1 MLSVARV
8 ISICV
13 ILTSSPVAAQ
23 QWVDYVNPEYR
34 FAVNFPVE
42 PSEQDAA
49 YVSSSGATLDS
60 RIFSAE
66 QDDSLYRVSV
76 VIFPH
81 EVDDVA
87 GELTYA
93 AELYRQR
100 GEAIHDAPGDYDG
113 ISAHE
118 LSVVDPDGRQVFVS
132 LLYHDRRLTIAEGD
146 VSAESF
152 PPIQFQQSIWV
163 VDAEGTPINLE
174 N

>member
-1 MLSVARV
+1 MRLVAHV
-8 ISICV
+8 ISICA
-13 ILTSSPVAAQ
+13 ILASTSVAAQ

-42 PSEQDAA
+42 PSETNST
-49 YVSSSGATLDS
+49 YVSSNGASLDM
-60 RIFSAE
+60 RVFSAE
-66 QDDSLYRVSV
+66 QDGSIYRVGV
-76 VIFPH
+76 VTFPR
-81 EVDDVA
+81 EVEDV
-87 GELTYA
+87 GEELNHA
-93 AELYRQR
+93 AEIFRQR

-113 ISAHE
+113 ISAYE
-118 LSVVDPDGRQVFVS
+118 LSVVDPGGRQVFVS
-132 LLYHDRRLTIAEGD
+132 LLYHDHRLTISEGD

>member
-1 MLSVARV
+1 MRSVACG
-8 ISICV
+8 ISICAV
-13 ILTSSPVAAQ
+13 LASSPVAAQ

-42 PSEQDAA
+42 PSEQDAV
-49 YVSSSGATLDS
+49 YVSSSGATLDR

-66 QDDSLYRVSV
+66 QDSSIYRVSV
-76 VIFPH
+76 VTFPS

-87 GELTYA
+87 GELNHA

-132 LLYHDRRLTIAEGD
+132 ILYHDRHLTISEGD
-146 VSAESF
+146 VSADSF